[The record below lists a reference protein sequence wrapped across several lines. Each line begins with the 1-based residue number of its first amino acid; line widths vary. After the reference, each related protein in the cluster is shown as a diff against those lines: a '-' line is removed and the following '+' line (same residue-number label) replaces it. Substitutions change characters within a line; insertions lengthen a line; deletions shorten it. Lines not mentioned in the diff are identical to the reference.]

1 MKILKKLLM
10 FVACFCLFGLMFC
23 GCSLSS
29 KKAGKSIV
37 CTIFPAYDWLRQILG
52 EKMEEFDVKLLSDGG
67 ADMHSF
73 NPTVDDIAS
82 ICDADILIYV
92 GGESES
98 WVGNAL
104 KNATNKNMIKI
115 SLLEVLG
122 EKALDEEKVEGMQ
135 AEDGDVEKDEHVW
148 LSLKNAKLF
157 VSEIASAVSIL
168 DENNKDYYLNNAEKY
183 NEKLTELDS
192 GYSEA
197 IQNSA
202 KKTILVGDRFP
213 FVYLVKDYGLNY
225 FAAFAGCNADAEA
238 KFETIIFLA
247 EKVDELGLNVIL
259 KIEGSSDAI
268 AKQIRQNTESKN
280 QNILT
285 LNSLQSVKNKNE
297 TSYLSVM
304 QQNLEVLKNALA

>member
-10 FVACFCLFGLMFC
+10 FVVCFCLFGLMFS
-23 GCSLSS
+23 GCFFSP
-29 KKAGKSIV
+29 KKTGKSIV
-37 CTIFPAYDWLRQILG
+37 CTIFPAYDWLKQILG

-98 WVGNAL
+98 WVGDAL

-122 EKALDEEKVEGMQ
+122 ESALDEEKVEGMQ
-135 AEDGDVEKDEHVW
+135 AEDGETEKDEHVW
-148 LSLKNAKLF
+148 LSLKNARLF

-183 NEKLTELDS
+183 NEKLTDLDV

-197 IQNSA
+197 VQNAS